1 MMDFSSILHLCVFD
15 KITNHQLTGKPHMG
29 HIRQIATPCLAYMGN
44 RNRQPSLLHTI
55 SNIRCCCTKKNL
67 YHLLKASKQR
77 VNLFVVRK
85 NLRIRAKL
93 LQTNASEDCPSWKRR
108 RCVACRSQTIYRLI
122 PAAQTFRTARRPTAP
137 ARKALRPQSTA
148 FPAYIPGSF
157 DPEAD
162 PAPRRPRRL
171 TRSVLPAQPPPP
183 GPSTKMSPPRDIPW
197 EAPATGRPL
206 PGQGPRWP
214 RGARAPPGGSS
225 RRQSGPRWNGTAHA
239 PPPPPPP
246 LDRKSVV

>member
-15 KITNHQLTGKPHMG
+15 KITNYQLTGKPHMG

-137 ARKALRPQSTA
+137 ARKALRHNRPPSRHI
-148 FPAYIPGSF
+148 FPA
-157 DPEAD
+157 
-162 PAPRRPRRL
+162 
-171 TRSVLPAQPPPP
+171 
-183 GPSTKMSPPRDIPW
+183 PSTPRPI
-197 EAPATGRPL
+197 PL
-206 PGQGPRWP
+206 PGGL
-214 RGARAPPGGSS
+214 AA
-225 RRQSGPRWNGTAHA
+225 
-239 PPPPPPP
+239 
-246 LDRKSVV
+246 